1 MVTSGPLRLE
11 RQNETGNDAKHR
23 PLSVAVEMP
32 TAADTARHC
41 PPIGQNRCW
50 CICAYLFLSAQR
62 PALYL
67 HLHLHPA
74 FCQHPKGPKNQKAKK
89 PKLLFRRAQIGG
101 HTKTVQ
107 PRRSPSWPTIRFC
120 SCRPKGYGHLVSGER
135 FRMDTGG
142 RTGQSQARRL
152 LLWPISKLD
161 STFLP
166 TVSSMSSAGSAS
178 RHGS

>member
-89 PKLLFRRAQIGG
+89 PKSQNSYLGARKLVA
-101 HTKTVQ
+101 TPK
-107 PRRSPSWPTIRFC
+107 PSNQGAAHLGVPFASILADQ
-120 SCRPKGYGHLVSGER
+120 KGMGIWSLVNASEWILGVELASHR
-135 FRMDTGG
+135 HDDCFS
-142 RTGQSQARRL
+142 GQS
-152 LLWPISKLD
+152 
-161 STFLP
+161 
-166 TVSSMSSAGSAS
+166 VSSTRPSCPPFP
-178 RHGS
+178 R